1 MDNQNNN
8 NSRYHLHNIMS
19 SGQIIESVF
28 RFKKIYSY
36 LIPRK
41 KSFIPGNTSRK
52 LKLINIG
59 FICLYCGYITFNSS
73 FQDNKKHLQDQV

>member
-1 MDNQNNN
+1 MDNNN
-8 NSRYHLHNIMS
+8 NSRYHIHNLLTKDN
-19 SGQIIESVF
+19 QIIESSF

-41 KSFIPGNTSRK
+41 KTFISGDTSRK
-52 LKLINIG
+52 LTNIG
-59 FICLYCGYITFNSS
+59 FICLYCGYITLNSN